1 MSNADIKH
9 SLGLVSMVKG
19 LVPSKANVK
28 DAFKLG
34 LGAAGAIT
42 VTDLLL
48 SRALVRNGVP
58 MIPVAWNPLAIPVGA
73 WLLSRLALKLKLG
86 GTIADGMLAGGV
98 GVGMSAL
105 LAKFT
110 SPAMAASAA
119 SAQMTEDSGGGM
131 QGVQGFGFG
140 RAFASGVAGLGR
152 LGAVRRGASL
162 YGVGTPDMRAARM
175 LSGATV
181 AIEDAGL
188 RGATVAYEDNS
199 NFASALS

>member
-1 MSNADIKH
+1 MSNAEH
-9 SLGLVSMVKG
+9 SLGLMSMVKG
-19 LVPSKANVK
+19 FIPGKSDVK
-28 DAFKLG
+28 DALKLG

-48 SRALVRNGVP
+48 SRALVRNGAP
-58 MIPVAWNPLAIPVGA
+58 MIPMAWNPLAIPVGA
-73 WLLSRLALKLKLG
+73 WLLSRLAIKFKLG
-86 GTIADGMLAGGV
+86 NMVADGMIAGGV

-105 LAKFT
+105 LARFT

-119 SAQMTEDSGGGM
+119 SAAVVEDEGGGM

-140 RAFASGVAGLGR
+140 RAFAPGMGGLGAMR
-152 LGAVRRGASL
+152 SRRGASL
-162 YGVGTPDMRAARM
+162 YGVGTPDMSAARM

-181 AIEDAGL
+181 SIEDGGL
-188 RGATVAYEDNS
+188 RGATVAYEDTG

>member
-1 MSNADIKH
+1 MSNAEH
-9 SLGLVSMVKG
+9 SLGLMSMVKSV
-19 LVPSKANVK
+19 VPSKSDFK

-42 VTDLLL
+42 LTDLLL
-48 SRALVRNGVP
+48 SRALVRNGAP

-73 WLLSRLALKLKLG
+73 WILSRIAIKLKLG
-86 GTIADGMLAGGV
+86 NMVADGMIAGGV

-105 LAKFT
+105 LARFT
-110 SPAMAASAA
+110 SPAMAASTA
-119 SAQMTEDSGGGM
+119 SAAVTEDQGGGV

-140 RAFASGVAGLGR
+140 RAFAPGVAGFAG
-152 LGAVRRGASL
+152 LGAMRSRRGASL
-162 YGVGTPDMRAARM
+162 YGVGTPDMSAARM

-181 AIEDAGL
+181 AIEDGGL
-188 RGATVAYEDNS
+188 RGATVAYEDSS